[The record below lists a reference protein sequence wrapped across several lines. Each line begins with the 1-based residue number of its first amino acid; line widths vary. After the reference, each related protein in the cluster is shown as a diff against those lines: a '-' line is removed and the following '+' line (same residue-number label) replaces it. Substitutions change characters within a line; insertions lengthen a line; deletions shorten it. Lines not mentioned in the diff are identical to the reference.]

1 MSFFDRLFSQKVDE
15 IDHMRAEVAVGLEFK
30 NWIDG
35 PCGQYIIGRAEQYE
49 LLTLRKLAETPAHHA
64 DEIALLQAEAK
75 APALLLQWIEEAMFA
90 GEQAN
95 FQLME
100 LEE

>member
-1 MSFFDRLFSQKVDE
+1 MSFFDRLFSQGANE
-15 IDHMRAEVAVGLEFK
+15 IEHMKAEVGVGLEFK

-35 PCGQYIIGRAEQYE
+35 PCGRYIIGRAEQRE
-49 LLTLRKLAETPAHHA
+49 LEVLRELGSTSPH
-64 DEIALLQAEAK
+64 EINRIAKLQAEAK